1 MTVYLLTIALTAILG
16 AAGSQSRYVRV
27 NLNGQEEY
35 SWNSIYSV
43 LILIVWCSVFAFR
56 AITVGTDAPGYYRT
70 FTSIVDNNLSYS
82 QFTAYQRDWLFNYLE
97 FFSAKLSHGNW
108 FFFQFV
114 VALLIYAPVIHV
126 ARKYSSDVTSSLL
139 LYIFI
144 LRFFSGYNG
153 MRQAIA
159 ASVVIYAYY
168 DFLLEKK
175 YKKFILLMICAF
187 GFHSSVLLAVPFI
200 LISTLDLR
208 NRIVRW
214 SSLSLIVLYVF
225 VWQIWPFI
233 IRFFEMIGQAKMAA
247 DYAEVAVD
255 NGSGLLRFIV
265 AMLPFLLGYLC
276 RNVLYDEYDRV
287 DNELILSLFAGLFML
302 LSMRYW
308 IFARVSDFFAIGQV
322 MLLPKLKS
330 ALSPK
335 WLSGGIILCLYL
347 AYMVAM
353 LLHGEGHYYPYIFF
367 NSY

>member
-1 MTVYLLTIALTAILG
+1 MTIYLVAIVLTAIIG
-16 AAGSQSRYVRV
+16 AAGSQNRSVKA
-27 NLNGQEEY
+27 NLNGTEEY
-35 SWNSIYSV
+35 SWSRIYSA

-56 AITVGTDAPGYYRT
+56 ATTVGTDAPGYYRT
-70 FTSIVDNNLSYS
+70 FTSIWDNNLSYS

-97 FFSAKLSHGNW
+97 FFSAKISRGNW

-114 VALLIYAPVIHV
+114 VALLIYTPVIHV

-139 LYIFI
+139 LFIFM

-175 YKKFILLMICAF
+175 YKQFVVFMLCAF
-187 GFHSSVLLAVPFI
+187 GFHSSVLLAIPFI

-214 SSLSLIVLYVF
+214 SSISLIVLFAF

-233 IRFFEMIGQAKMAA
+233 IRFFVMIGQTKMAA
-247 DYAEVAVD
+247 DYAEVTTD
-255 NGSGLLRFIV
+255 NGSGMLRCVV
-265 AMLPFLLGYLC
+265 AILPFLFGYLY
-276 RNVLYDEYDRV
+276 RNTLYAEYDRV

-308 IFARVSDFFAIGQV
+308 IFARVGEYFAIGQV

-330 ALSPK
+330 AFSSKGL
-335 WLSGGIILCLYL
+335 GGGVILCLYF

-353 LLHGEGHYYPYIFF
+353 LLHGEGHYYPYTFF
-367 NSY
+367 

>member
-1 MTVYLLTIALTAILG
+1 MSVYLLAIALTAVFS
-16 AAGSQSRYVRV
+16 AVGSRRRYISV
-27 NLNGQEEY
+27 NMNGQEEY
-35 SWNSIYSV
+35 SWSSMYSL

-70 FTSIVDNNLSYS
+70 FISIWNNNLSYS

-126 ARKYSSDVTSSLL
+126 IRKYSRDVTSSLL

-144 LRFFSGYNG
+144 LRFYSGYNG

-168 DFLLEKK
+168 DFLLKK
-175 YKKFILLMICAF
+175 DYKKFILLMIGAF
-187 GFHSSVLLAVPFI
+187 GFHSSVLLAVPFL
-200 LISTLDLR
+200 LISTLDLK
-208 NRIVRW
+208 NRLVRW
-214 SSLSLIVLYVF
+214 SSLSLIVLYIF

-233 IRFFEMIGQAKMAA
+233 IRFFEIIGQAKMAA

-265 AMLPFLLGYLC
+265 AILPFLLGYLY
-276 RNVLYDEYDRV
+276 RNTLYAEYDRV

-308 IFARVSDFFAIGQV
+308 IFARAGEYFAIGQV

-330 ALSPK
+330 SFSSKGLGGGLILS
-335 WLSGGIILCLYL
+335 LYF

-353 LLHGEGHYYPYIFF
+353 LLHGEGFYYPYSFF
-367 NSY
+367 K